1 MGATKEGAMR
11 RPALSVIGLGKLG
24 APMAA
29 VLSAKGFTVVGLDLN
44 ADFVDAINRGSAP
57 VAEPML
63 QDMIDAGRP
72 RLSATVDYGEAVRN
86 TDVSF
91 IIVPTPSGADRFFTN
106 KFVVEAVSQIGQ
118 ALRGKNDY
126 HLVAVTSTVMPGS
139 TDGEIR
145 HALERASGRKVG
157 PDLGL
162 CYNPEFI
169 ALGSVVKDMLRPDMI
184 LIGESDA
191 KAGDVLESI
200 YRASTESNPEFHR
213 MNLVNA
219 ELCKISVNTFVTTKI
234 SYANMIADMCDH
246 LPDADADIV
255 TRAVGADSRIGRK
268 YLKGAIGYGGPCFP
282 RDNKAFA
289 ALARSLGVNSDLA
302 EATDKVNDHQLHRL
316 MGAIEA
322 HAAADSIVA
331 VLGMSYKPMTPVI
344 EESQGVELARRLSES
359 GYMVVIAD
367 PMAGAP
373 AKAVL
378 GDRVNLAESAE
389 AAVSRADI
397 VVVATPWSEF
407 AQISSAAVQR
417 SGNPTVIID
426 PWGIVQADTTGNARL
441 VRLGR
446 GNWKPSVTD
455 RSGSAL
461 RAPGARMVR

>member
-1 MGATKEGAMR
+1 MTATKEGTMQ

-44 ADFVDAINRGSAP
+44 ADFVTAINKGVAP

-63 QDMIDAGRP
+63 QETIDAGRP

-106 KFVVEAVSQIGQ
+106 KFVLEAVSQIGQ
-118 ALRGKNDY
+118 ALRSKSGY

-145 HALERASGRKVG
+145 QALERASGRKVG

-169 ALGSVVKDMLRPDMI
+169 ALGSVVKDMLRPDMN

-191 KAGDVLESI
+191 TAGDILESI
-200 YRASTESNPEFHR
+200 YRASTESDPEFHR

-302 EATDKVNDHQLHRL
+302 EATDRVNDHQLHRL
-316 MGAIEA
+316 MGAVEA

-344 EESQGVELARRLSES
+344 EESQGVELARRLSEA

-407 AQISSAAVQR
+407 AQISSAAVRR
-417 SGNPTVIID
+417 SGNPTVMID
-426 PWGIVQADTTGNARL
+426 PWGIVQADATGNAKL

-446 GNWKPSVTD
+446 GNWKPSVVD
-455 RSGSAL
+455 RSVSAL
-461 RAPGARMVR
+461 RAPSARMVR

>member
-1 MGATKEGAMR
+1 MSGIKDSGAQ

-24 APMAA
+24 APMAG
-29 VLSAKGFTVVGLDLN
+29 VFSAKGFKVVGLDLN
-44 ADFVDAINRGSAP
+44 AEFAAAINRGHAP

-63 QDMIDAGRP
+63 QEMIDAGRS
-72 RLSATVDYGEAVRN
+72 RLSATTDYSEAILN

-91 IIVPTPSGADRFFTN
+91 IIVPTPSGSDKFFTN
-106 KFVVEAVSQIGQ
+106 KFVLEAVSQIGHV
-118 ALRGKNDY
+118 LRGKSGY
-126 HLVAVTSTVMPGS
+126 HVVAVTSTVMPGS

-145 HALERASGRKVG
+145 QALERASGRKVG
-157 PDLGL
+157 SDLGL

-169 ALGSVVKDMLRPDMI
+169 ALGSVVKDMLQPDMI
-184 LIGESDA
+184 LIGESDT

-200 YRASTESNPEFHR
+200 YRLSTESDPEFHR

-246 LPDADADIV
+246 LADADADVV

-289 ALARSLGVNSDLA
+289 ALARSLGVNSELA
-302 EATDKVNDHQLHRL
+302 EATDRINDHQLHRL
-316 MGAIEA
+316 MGAVEA
-322 HAAADSIVA
+322 YAAPDSVIA

-344 EESQGVELARRLSES
+344 EESQGVELARRLSEA

-389 AAVSRADI
+389 AAASRADI

-407 AQISSAAVQR
+407 AQVSRAAMRQ
-417 SGNPTVIID
+417 SGAPVVIID
-426 PWGIVQADTTGNARL
+426 PWGIVQPAGSAKI

-446 GNWKPSVTD
+446 GNWKPSVTG
-455 RSGSAL
+455 RGAAAFRTPGSRL
-461 RAPGARMVR
+461 VR